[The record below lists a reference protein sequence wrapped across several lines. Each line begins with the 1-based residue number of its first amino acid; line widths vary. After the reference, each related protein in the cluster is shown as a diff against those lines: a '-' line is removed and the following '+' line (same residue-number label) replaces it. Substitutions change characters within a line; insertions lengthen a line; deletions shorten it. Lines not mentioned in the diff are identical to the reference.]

1 MRLKRKTK
9 IHKRNGLNKYVF
21 IFTAI
26 ALILAILFGLRIIS
40 FFQTI
45 TIEDTNNKDTDTTI
59 QEQKEFN
66 FLLMGYGGGKH
77 EGTFLTDT
85 LIVAHVKIDQQKIF
99 LISIPRDTWVKVPT
113 LNSSDFY
120 SKINAL
126 YQIGKNPK
134 NYKDIDS
141 RFIANDN
148 HTGLLKNAI
157 TNITGLEIDGFLSI
171 DFNGFVSAIDTLEGI
186 DILVEKSFT
195 DYEYPIEANMNDLC
209 GRDEEFAKIE
219 PIINKQFT
227 SEQEIEFFDAN
238 PELKTFYDDIKKRP
252 SLAFP
257 CRYEVLAFKKGVN
270 TMDGD
275 MALKFARSRHSL
287 DDGGDFNRA
296 RRQQLVINAILDKI
310 VTVNFIP
317 KILPLLS
324 DLQDN
329 IRTDI
334 PLSQIN
340 KFLQLAGKSSQIS
353 LKSFI
358 ITDKYLVDDF
368 SQHGGSILISKNGI
382 DNWEV
387 LQNDLHN
394 FILEVTPTPTQLPL
408 SPTVNR

>member
-1 MRLKRKTK
+1 
-9 IHKRNGLNKYVF
+9 
-21 IFTAI
+21 
-26 ALILAILFGLRIIS
+26 
-40 FFQTI
+40 
-45 TIEDTNNKDTDTTI
+45 
-59 QEQKEFN
+59 
-66 FLLMGYGGGKH
+66 
-77 EGTFLTDT
+77 
-85 LIVAHVKIDQQKIF
+85 
-99 LISIPRDTWVKVPT
+99 
-113 LNSSDFY
+113 
-120 SKINAL
+120 
-126 YQIGKNPK
+126 
-134 NYKDIDS
+134 
-141 RFIANDN
+141 
-148 HTGLLKNAI
+148 
-157 TNITGLEIDGFLSI
+157 
-171 DFNGFVSAIDTLEGI
+171 
-186 DILVEKSFT
+186 
-195 DYEYPIEANMNDLC
+195 
-209 GRDEEFAKIE
+209 
-219 PIINKQFT
+219 
-227 SEQEIEFFDAN
+227 
-238 PELKTFYDDIKKRP
+238 
-252 SLAFP
+252 
-257 CRYEVLAFKKGVN
+257 
-270 TMDGD
+270 MDGD